1 MNNTPLVPRE
11 TPLEPKRVM
20 SVFKERVE
28 KHKGELAELAEKEAL
43 VEKDKPVIWKT
54 SLFSCRI
61 VVILILTKYNKF
73 TQNVL
78 AMTAPPNEEGHN
90 YYEQYNIVGN
100 GVIKLGDYVYVAT
113 DTGKQSIAQV
123 QSIWDT
129 KEYVPKLKINRFFP
143 FSIPNRKI

>member
-1 MNNTPLVPRE
+1 
-11 TPLEPKRVM
+11 
-20 SVFKERVE
+20 
-28 KHKGELAELAEKEAL
+28 
-43 VEKDKPVIWKT
+43 
-54 SLFSCRI
+54 
-61 VVILILTKYNKF
+61 
-73 TQNVL
+73 
-78 AMTAPPNEEGHN
+78 MTAPPNEEGHN

-129 KEYVPKLKINRFFP
+129 KEYVPKLKINQFFP